1 MRRIRFL
8 DTTLRD
14 GEQTPGVHLSVERKT
29 DIARRLEKLGVDVI
43 EAGFPASSK
52 SDFEAV
58 TAIAR
63 ESGAVVCALAR
74 ASETDVKIA
83 ADSLKEAKKPRIH
96 VFIATSDIHLEKKL
110 GISREEALDA
120 VKNAVSC
127 AASFGMEVQFSA
139 EDATRTSREFLVK
152 VYTEAIRAGATVV
165 NVPDT
170 VGYSVP
176 DEFAALIS
184 FLKENVPGADGVV
197 WSVHCHNDL
206 GLAVANSVAAVYA
219 GADQVE
225 CTVNGIGERA
235 GNAALEEIAMILTMR
250 GKEAGLS
257 HGIVTRE
264 ITSASRFVSDV
275 TGIRP
280 APNKAVVG
288 ANAFN
293 HASGIHQHGIINDR
307 QTYEIIDPRDVG
319 VDESTITLGK
329 LSGRHA
335 FAERTRALG
344 YDLGEEAIHATF
356 SRFKEI
362 AEKKSVLT
370 DEDVRA
376 IISEYLD
383 GRDGKFR
390 ISSFQIQSGNK
401 IKSMALITLSAG
413 DDLFTEAAPGDGPV
427 DASFN
432 AVNKIAAPF
441 TGGGDVDLLSYGI
454 TAVTE
459 GADALGEAK
468 VRIRSG
474 EAVFTGR
481 GVSTDIIKASIK
493 AYLNAMNKL
502 IAAAEE
508 KGGNP

>member
-1 MRRIRFL
+1 MRKICFF

-14 GEQTPGVHLSVERKT
+14 GEQTPGVHLSVERKV
-29 DIARRLEKLGVDVI
+29 DVARRLEKLGVDVI

-58 TAIAR
+58 SLIAA
-63 ESGAVVCALAR
+63 ESETVVCALAR
-74 ASETDVKIA
+74 ANETDVRIA
-83 ADSLKEAKKPRIH
+83 ADALKGAKKPRIH

-110 GISREEALDA
+110 GITREEAIEA
-120 VKNAVSC
+120 VKSSVSF
-127 AASFGMEVQFSA
+127 AATFGAEVQFSA
-139 EDATRTSREFLVK
+139 EDATRSDREFLVA

-170 VGYSVP
+170 VGYAVP
-176 DEFAALIS
+176 EEFAALVSYLI
-184 FLKENVPGADGVV
+184 KNVPGSDGVT

-219 GADQVE
+219 GAGQVE

-250 GKEAGLS
+250 GKEAGLC
-257 HGIVTRE
+257 HGIGTRE
-264 ITSASRFVSDV
+264 ITQTSRYVSDV

-307 QTYEIIDPRDVG
+307 KTYEIIDPRDVG
-319 VDESTITLGK
+319 LDESTITLGK

-335 FAERTRALG
+335 FAERAKALG
-344 YDLGEEAIHATF
+344 YDLGEEAIRATF

-362 AEKKSVLT
+362 AEKKDALT

-383 GRDGKFR
+383 GREGKFR

-401 IKSMALITLSAG
+401 MKSMALITLSAG
-413 DDLFTEAAPGDGPV
+413 DEEFTEAAPGDGPV

-441 TGGGDVDLLSYGI
+441 NGGGEVDLLSYGI

-502 IAAAEE
+502 IAAAEQKGEE
-508 KGGNP
+508 K

>member
-1 MRRIRFL
+1 MRKISFF

-14 GEQTPGVHLSVERKT
+14 GEQTPGVHLSVERKV

-43 EAGFPASSK
+43 ETGFPASSK
-52 SDFEAV
+52 SDFEA
-58 TAIAR
+58 TARIAG

-74 ASETDVKIA
+74 ANDSDVKIA
-83 ADSLKEAKKPRIH
+83 ADALSGAKKPRIH

-110 GISREEALDA
+110 GITREEAIGA
-120 VKNAVSC
+120 VKSSVSL
-127 AASFGMEVQFSA
+127 AASFGAEVQFSA
-139 EDATRTSREFLVK
+139 EDATRSDREFLVK
-152 VYTEAIRAGATVV
+152 IFTEAIRAGASVV

-170 VGYSVP
+170 VGYAVP
-176 DEFAALIS
+176 EEFAALITY
-184 FLKENVPGADGVV
+184 LKENVPGADSVR
-197 WSVHCHNDL
+197 WSVHCHDDL

-250 GKEAGLS
+250 GKEADIG

-264 ITSASRFVSDV
+264 ITSASRFVADV

-288 ANAFN
+288 VNAFN

-307 QTYEIIDPRDVG
+307 HTYEIMDPRDVG
-319 VDESTITLGK
+319 LDESTITLGK

-335 FAERTRALG
+335 FAERAKALG
-344 YDLGEEAIHATF
+344 YDLAKNGINAAF

-362 AEKKSVLT
+362 AEKKDALT

-383 GRDGKFR
+383 GLEGKFR

-413 DDLFTEAAPGDGPV
+413 DEEYTEAAPGDGPV

-441 TGGGDVDLLSYGI
+441 IGGGDVDLLSYGI